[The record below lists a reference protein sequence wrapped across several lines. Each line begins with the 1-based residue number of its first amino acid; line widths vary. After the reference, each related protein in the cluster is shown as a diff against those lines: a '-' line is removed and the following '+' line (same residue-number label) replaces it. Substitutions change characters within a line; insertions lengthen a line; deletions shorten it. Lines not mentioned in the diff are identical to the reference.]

1 MKKFQLSEES
11 WTHLAAVL
19 PKYQPSL
26 KGGRP
31 RLNLKKVFEGI
42 LFIKG
47 NRLTWREL
55 PQEYG
60 SKTSL
65 NDYYRFWAK
74 EGIFQLLQELELLS
88 IPELH
93 NCEFDWEEIKSI
105 YLSQ

>member
-1 MKKFQLSEES
+1 MKTYQLSDES
-11 WTHLAAVL
+11 WTRLAAVL
-19 PKYQPSL
+19 PKYQPSP

-31 RLNLKKVFEGI
+31 RLDLKKVFEGI

-65 NDYYRFWAK
+65 NDYFRFWAK

-88 IPELH
+88 MPELISF
-93 NCEFDWEEIKSI
+93 EFDWEEIKNI

>member
-1 MKKFQLSEES
+1 MKIYQLSDES
-11 WTHLAAVL
+11 WTRLATVL
-19 PKYQPSL
+19 PKYQPSP

-31 RLNLKKVFEGI
+31 RLDLKKVFEGI

-60 SKTSL
+60 SKTAL

-74 EGIFQLLQELELLS
+74 EGVFQILQELNLLSLPELLRF
-88 IPELH
+88 
-93 NCEFDWEEIKSI
+93 EFDWEEIKDI
-105 YLSQ
+105 YLTQ